1 MGQTCSGGSSSGAVE
16 DVAVIQR
23 GSVSIP
29 AHMVKKLG
37 WKKDLPDFRDRV
49 LELPAAKKEN
59 LAPAVDLRPSE
70 HFQIYDQGHLGSC
83 TANAL
88 CAAFHFNQ
96 IKEGITEFTP
106 SRLFLYYNE
115 RAMEGHISSDSGAYL
130 RDGIKSL
137 NKIGVCP
144 EITWPYDVST
154 FTDKPLDKCYDEAV
168 SNTAKEYARV
178 PQTLED
184 MKGCIAEG
192 FPFVFGFA
200 VLASFFSEEVSAT
213 GNMPMPQPDDYV
225 LGGHAVQACGYDD
238 ERKVMIVR
246 NSWGEEWGDKGYFYM
261 PYDYICDPNLAA
273 DIWAI
278 KFVDS
283 CDFPCRKP

>member
-1 MGQTCSGGSSSGAVE
+1 MGQGGCSGAMAPASEEVLVVQTG
-16 DVAVIQR
+16 IT
-23 GSVSIP
+23 IP
-29 AHMVKKLG
+29 ACMKKRLG

-49 LELPAAKKEN
+49 LALPAAKKDN
-59 LAPAVDLRPSE
+59 LPPRVDLRPAE
-70 HFQIYDQGHLGSC
+70 HFLIYDQGNLGSC

-96 IKEGITEFTP
+96 IKEGVTDFTP

-115 RAMEGHISSDSGAYL
+115 RAMEGNVPNDSGAYL

-144 EITWPYDVST
+144 ELMWPYEIST
-154 FTDKPLDKCYDEAV
+154 FTDKPIDKCYDEATR
-168 SNTAKEYARV
+168 NTVKEYARV
-178 PQTLED
+178 PQTSED
-184 MKGCIAEG
+184 MKACVAAG

-200 VLASFFSEEVSAT
+200 VLSSFFSEEVSTT
-213 GNMPMPQPDDYV
+213 GVMPMPQPDDYV

-238 ERKVMIVR
+238 DKQVFLVR
-246 NSWGEEWGDKGYFYM
+246 NSWGETWGDKGYFYM
-261 PYDYICDPNLAA
+261 PYDYIADQNLAA
-273 DIWAI
+273 DFWAI

-283 CDFPCRKP
+283 DDFPCKKQ

>member
-1 MGQTCSGGSSSGAVE
+1 
-16 DVAVIQR
+16 
-23 GSVSIP
+23 
-29 AHMVKKLG
+29 
-37 WKKDLPDFRDRV
+37 
-49 LELPAAKKEN
+49 
-59 LAPAVDLRPSE
+59 
-70 HFQIYDQGHLGSC
+70 LGSC

-96 IKEGITEFTP
+96 VKEGVMDFTP

-115 RAMEGHISSDSGAYL
+115 RAMEGNIGSDSGAYL

-144 EITWPYDVST
+144 ETTWPYDVST
-154 FTDKPLDKCYDEAV
+154 FTDKPLEKCYDEATK
-168 SNTAKEYARV
+168 NTAKEYARV
-178 PQTLED
+178 PLTLED
-184 MKGCIAEG
+184 MKACIAEG

-200 VLASFFSEEVSAT
+200 VLASFFSEEVSNT
-213 GNMPMPQPDDYV
+213 GNMPMPQPTDYV

-273 DIWAI
+273 DFWAI